1 MSSAPSLAPG
11 TPGQLPG
18 EGQRGGRSN
27 QLRMRRPGLPGLQPG
42 LPGFLPR
49 LCPFLKA
56 VTLSKSLNLSEGSV
70 CFDPRSLCRAGHK
83 RDA

>member
-11 TPGQLPG
+11 TPGRLPG

-27 QLRMRRPGLPGLQPG
+27 QLRMRRPGLPGL
-42 LPGFLPR
+42 LPR

-83 RDA
+83 QDA